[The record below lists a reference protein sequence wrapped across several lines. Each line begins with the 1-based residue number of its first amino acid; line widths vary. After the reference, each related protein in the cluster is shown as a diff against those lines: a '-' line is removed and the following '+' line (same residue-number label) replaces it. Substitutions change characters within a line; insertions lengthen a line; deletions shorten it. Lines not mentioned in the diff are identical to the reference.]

1 MAKQTYRFL
10 LRMPE
15 ELRQRLAEAAERN
28 GRSLNAELVD
38 RLRGSLAPERPRV
51 GRLSLP
57 LPGLKNRDRG
67 RLTRRFVVA
76 GVVAAVLVA
85 AGLAA
90 LLDDPPRVAAP
101 PRGEGPPGL
110 ERMRQAVPGNF
121 GMVEEGPAAAADA
134 AFLERA
140 YPDTTISVGE
150 MEKARDAYAAS
161 SHRAFPKA
169 RKKPGRWASI
179 GPSEALY
186 PFTQFRNSS
195 SCVPNAYV
203 AGGRTTSLALNEA
216 RCTQSR
222 CVMYITPAGG
232 GVWRTNHALRG
243 KPDWRYLGAPLGINA
258 AGAVTIDPQT
268 PAEWCCRPTRA

>member
-51 GRLSLP
+51 GRLSLS
-57 LPGLKNRDRG
+57 LPRLKRRDPGHRR

-121 GMVEEGPAAAADA
+121 GMAEEGPAAAADA

-150 MEKARDAYAAS
+150 MEKARDAFAAS

-186 PFTQFRNSS
+186 PFT
-195 SCVPNAYV
+195 
-203 AGGRTTSLALNEA
+203 
-216 RCTQSR
+216 
-222 CVMYITPAGG
+222 
-232 GVWRTNHALRG
+232 
-243 KPDWRYLGAPLGINA
+243 
-258 AGAVTIDPQT
+258 
-268 PAEWCCRPTRA
+268 